1 MRISPKQL
9 LHGLFYSTPVLL
21 LALAA
26 CGGGGGGGGSS
37 GVAAAITATATPTAQ
52 ILTVGSPMTPFSPL
66 TASGGTPPYT
76 YSNSGTL
83 PGGVTMVPST
93 GVVSGAPS
101 IAASGVTATMTFSVR
116 DANNV
121 VASTTSTVNFAVFG
135 AWGGT
140 KQLGASGATTRGF
153 STATDASGNV
163 YVAGST
169 TGNLVSGIG
178 LSTGNSDFFLS
189 TFSAAS
195 APAVTKQMGVSG
207 TVTIG
212 NSVATD
218 ASGNVY
224 VAGSTTGN
232 LVNNTSLS
240 TNTTDM
246 FLARYD
252 SSGNLAASK
261 SIIQL
266 GVIGA
271 DTIGY
276 AVATDASGNVYV
288 AGSTTGNLDGNH
300 STVTTDMFLIKFNAA
315 GAVSYTK
322 QLGASGKNTLGLS
335 VATDANGNVYV
346 TGNSCMAATAS
357 TCQNATTYMF
367 LTKYTASG
375 GFVYTNLLG
384 MASADTRGLSVATDS
399 YGNVYVSGITTA
411 DFALGNPLSS
421 STSDSFLTK
430 YDASGTKVYTRQLGV
445 SGAATSGNAVAT
457 YANGN
462 VFVAGDT
469 GGALGPAKVGIQD
482 FFLTKYGADGG
493 IQ

>member
-288 AGSTTGNLDGNH
+288 AGSTIGNLDGNH
-300 STVTTDMFLIKFNAA
+300 SAVTTDMFLAKYDSSGNPATIKPII
-315 GAVSYTK
+315 
-322 QLGASGKNTLGLS
+322 QLGVIGADTIGYA
-335 VATDANGNVYV
+335 VATDA
-346 TGNSCMAATAS
+346 
-357 TCQNATTYMF
+357 
-367 LTKYTASG
+367 SG
-375 GFVYTNLLG
+375 
-384 MASADTRGLSVATDS
+384 
-399 YGNVYVSGITTA
+399 
-411 DFALGNPLSS
+411 
-421 STSDSFLTK
+421 
-430 YDASGTKVYTRQLGV
+430 
-445 SGAATSGNAVAT
+445 
-457 YANGN
+457 
-462 VFVAGDT
+462 
-469 GGALGPAKVGIQD
+469 
-482 FFLTKYGADGG
+482 
-493 IQ
+493 